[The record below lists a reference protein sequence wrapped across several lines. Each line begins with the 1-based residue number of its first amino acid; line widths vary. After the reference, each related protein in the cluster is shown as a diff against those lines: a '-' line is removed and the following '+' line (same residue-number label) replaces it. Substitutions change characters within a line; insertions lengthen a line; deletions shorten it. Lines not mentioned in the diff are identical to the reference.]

1 MCIMTGYFKKAI
13 LGTALTATLAAGL
26 LAGAAPAEAHPWG
39 YERHGGDGAGI
50 AVAAG
55 LIGLIAGAAI
65 ASDHGPYD
73 GPAPV
78 AYAPPPV
85 AYAPQVSCY
94 DAYPGYD
101 GYCYPASYYTNLGW
115 GWRDGGWWYGGAR
128 YARPFVVGGY
138 RGGYGGGYRGGY
150 AAHAYRGGYQ
160 GGGYQQGGGYRGGG
174 YQGGGYQQGGGYR
187 GGGYQGGGH
196 QGGGYR
202 GGGYQ
207 GGGYQGGGHQGGG
220 HGEYG
225 GDHDHR

>member
-1 MCIMTGYFKKAI
+1 MTGYFKKAI

-26 LAGAAPAEAHPWG
+26 LAGAAPAEARPWG

-65 ASDHGPYD
+65 ASDHGPYAAPAPVAYV
-73 GPAPV
+73 PAPV
-78 AYAPPPV
+78 AYAP
-85 AYAPQVSCY
+85 QVGCY
-94 DAYPGYD
+94 NAYPGYD
-101 GYCYPASYYTNLGW
+101 GYCYPASYYANLGW
-115 GWRDGGWWYGGAR
+115 GWHDGGWWYGGAR

-150 AAHAYRGGYQ
+150 A
-160 GGGYQQGGGYRGGG
+160 GGYRGG
-174 YQGGGYQQGGGYR
+174 YAVQAYHGGYQGGGYR

-196 QGGGYR
+196 A
-202 GGGYQ
+202 
-207 GGGYQGGGHQGGG
+207 GGG

-225 GDHDHR
+225 GDHGRR